1 MSRGEPQP
9 PEVLGFPGISRTPH
23 EVVRPCP
30 DGGKVGIKP
39 NLRALA
45 ILATAGLALTACGS
59 SNSSTATGD
68 GGTCG
73 NYNIAF
79 LGAETGDA
87 GALGLNMVGGIKV
100 ALKEY
105 NDKHAD
111 CTVGLK
117 DFDSQGD
124 PDKATSLATQ
134 IVNDDSIIGLVG
146 PGFSGESL
154 ATGKT
159 FAEAGL
165 PNVSPSA
172 TNVTITQQ
180 GWTTWHRVI
189 GNDDAQGKADSSYLT
204 GTLGMKKIFVID
216 DASDYGKGL
225 ATVVKDTLGSAV
237 VSTDEIQQKQTDF
250 SATVTKVKGSG
261 ADAVFF
267 GGYYPEGGLIVK
279 QLRQAGWTGTFMSG
293 DGSEDPAFVTTA
305 GAQAA
310 EGAILSAPAGP
321 APADFNAKYK
331 QVNGSNSGL
340 YSSQSYDAAN
350 IFLAAIDAGKTSHE
364 DVNSFINSYTA
375 DGVSGPIAFDDKGD
389 IKTSTIYAYKVT
401 GGKLDVANPTAIK

>member
-1 MSRGEPQP
+1 
-9 PEVLGFPGISRTPH
+9 
-23 EVVRPCP
+23 
-30 DGGKVGIKP
+30 VGIKP

-45 ILATAGLALTACGS
+45 VFAAAGLALTACGS
-59 SNSSTATGD
+59 SDSSGTAAD
-68 GGTCG
+68 GSECG
-73 NYNIAF
+73 NFNIAF
-79 LGAETGDA
+79 LGAETGDS
-87 GALGLNMVGGIKV
+87 GALGQNMVGGIKL

-105 NDKHAD
+105 NAD
-111 CTVGLK
+111 HPDCNVGLK

-134 IVNDDSIIGLVG
+134 IVNDDSIVGLVG

-189 GNDDAQGKADSSYLT
+189 GNDDAQGKADASYLT
-204 GTLGMKKIFVID
+204 GTAKAKKIFVID

-225 ATVVKDTLGSAV
+225 AGVITDALGSAV
-237 VSTDEIQQKQTDF
+237 VSTDEIQTKQTDF

-279 QLRQAGWTGTFMSG
+279 QLRQAGWTGLFMSG

-321 APADFNAKYK
+321 APADFNSKYK
-331 QVNGSNSGL
+331 DANGSNAGL
-340 YSSQSYDAAN
+340 YSTQAYDATN
-350 IFLAAIDAGKTSHE
+350 IFLAALDAGKTSHE
-364 DVNSFINSYTA
+364 DINTFIGSYTA

-389 IKTSTIYAYKVT
+389 INSSTIYAYKVS
-401 GGKLDVANPTAIK
+401 GGKLDTANPTPIE